1 MARYQIVKD
10 EEAGAHQDE
19 NIPKSSKGRYS
30 YIGKSGEKPKVVDT
44 FLGKMPTNFNDT
56 NSPEFRSQME
66 ALVNEGI
73 GGPGMSVV
81 GSAIKGLPSEV
92 IPAAIEKIKKI
103 PEFIKNASPTKNTK
117 KLIQDM
123 FPFKNTQEATNS
135 IANDIREAHGMRE
148 AQALEHLNFPL
159 ERAGQEKIYEFVDP
173 LITTK
178 MDKSKSMIGRVKDL
192 NVGPLF
198 ETFKSNPTFE
208 NAHYLK
214 SELGHLIGDMKR
226 IPGKSPA
233 QNQELGNLV
242 SVRKKLEGDVKDF
255 LKRRDLSSNETLLPQ
270 YEKGTELYRENVSH
284 YLSDPKLRKIVREGR
299 TSVPNIHKIF
309 ESPYDLVEKL
319 GGQTKPGPITKIL
332 ADLPDKTKDAIM
344 FRKIGGLKNA
354 ENPEAL
360 AKSIRDSE
368 QLGYSH
374 ITGTELSDKLLGL
387 EKSIKLKENA
397 KKYGKRIG
405 VSTAGGT
412 VLGTGGWLINKLTQ
426 GT

>member
-1 MARYQIVKD
+1 MARYQIVNND
-10 EEAGAHQDE
+10 ETE
-19 NIPKSSKGRYS
+19 NQQENTPKSSKGRYT
-30 YIGKSGEKPKVVDT
+30 YLGKEGEKPKVVDT

-56 NSPEFRSQME
+56 KSPEFREQMT

-81 GSAIKGLPSEV
+81 GRAVKGIPADV
-92 IPAAIEKIKKI
+92 IPAAIEKLKQV
-103 PEFIKNASPTKNTK
+103 PEFIKNASPTKNAK
-117 KLIQDM
+117 KLIQDV

-135 IANDIREAHGMRE
+135 ITNDIREAHGMRE

-159 ERAGQEKIYEFVDP
+159 QRAGSEKIYEFVDP
-173 LITTK
+173 LISSK
-178 MDKSKSMIGRVKDL
+178 MDKSKAMINRVKDL
-192 NVGPLF
+192 NVGELF
-198 ETFKSNPTFE
+198 NTFKESPTFQ
-208 NAHYLK
+208 NAHNLK
-214 SELGHLIGDMKR
+214 SELGHLIGDMKK

-242 SVRKKLEGDVKDF
+242 SVRNKLETDVKDF
-255 LKRRDLSSNETLLPQ
+255 LKRRDLSSNENLLPQ

-309 ESPYDLVEKL
+309 ESPYDLVQKL
-319 GGQTKPGPITKIL
+319 GGETKPGPITKIL
-332 ADLPDKTKDAIM
+332 ADLPEKTKNAIM

-360 AKSIRDSE
+360 LKSIKDSE

-374 ITGTELSDKLLGL
+374 ITGTDLKDKLLGL
-387 EKSIKLKENA
+387 ETSIKRKENL
-397 KKYGKRIG
+397 KKYGKRG
-405 VSTAGGT
+405 VYGGSAATAVGAAP
-412 VLGTGGWLINKLTQ
+412 WIFNKLTQ
-426 GT
+426 GY